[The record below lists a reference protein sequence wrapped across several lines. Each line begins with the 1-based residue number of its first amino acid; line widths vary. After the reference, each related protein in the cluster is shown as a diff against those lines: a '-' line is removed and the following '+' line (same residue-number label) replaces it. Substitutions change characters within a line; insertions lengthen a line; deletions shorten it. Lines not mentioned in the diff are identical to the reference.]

1 MAGLIRHMV
10 NEFAKALVEDR
21 DPWPNART
29 SANWT
34 CVGICARVCGKR
46 RYYRPPSRVYTSVGM
61 DVRLKYF
68 SVPLEA
74 GWQSLEFSDAQL
86 SENSQCLLYRGAVC
100 QNAPLGTAHA

>member
-1 MAGLIRHMV
+1 MV

-29 SANWT
+29 HNWT
-34 CVGICARVCGKR
+34 CVGICAHESAGKEVL
-46 RYYRPPSRVYTSVGM
+46 SSTFRVYTSVGM

-68 SVPLEA
+68 SVLWRLS
-74 GWQSLEFSDAQL
+74 WQVSRVLGRAAFG
-86 SENSQCLLYRGAVC
+86 NSQCLLYRGAVC